1 MYLNTIIKKMNII
14 KKGFKREYI
23 KPSIVMF
30 AMSNEEYLLA
40 ASPNVRPGGG
50 GNPSGSVTIEPL
62 IPVDGGDD
70 DNLEG

>member
-1 MYLNTIIKKMNII
+1 MNII

-50 GNPSGSVTIEPL
+50 GNPPGSVTIEPL
-62 IPVDGGDD
+62 VPVDGGDE

>member
-1 MYLNTIIKKMNII
+1 MNII
-14 KKGFKREYI
+14 KKGFKRAYI

-50 GNPSGSVTIEPL
+50 GNPPGSITIEPL
-62 IPVDGGDD
+62 VPVDGGDD

>member
-1 MYLNTIIKKMNII
+1 MNII

-23 KPSIVMF
+23 KPSIIMF

-50 GNPSGSVTIEPL
+50 GNPPGSVTVEPL
-62 IPVDGGDD
+62 VPVDGGDD

>member
-1 MYLNTIIKKMNII
+1 MNII

-50 GNPSGSVTIEPL
+50 GTPPGSITIEPL
-62 IPVDGGDD
+62 VPVDGGDE

>member
-1 MYLNTIIKKMNII
+1 MNII

-50 GNPSGSVTIEPL
+50 GNPPGSITIEPL
-62 IPVDGGDD
+62 VPVDGGED

>member
-1 MYLNTIIKKMNII
+1 MNII

-40 ASPNVRPGGG
+40 TSPNVRPGGG
-50 GNPSGSVTIEPL
+50 GTPSGTITVEPL
-62 IPVDGGDD
+62 RPDDGGDD
-70 DNLEG
+70 DELVG

>member
-1 MYLNTIIKKMNII
+1 MNII

-50 GNPSGSVTIEPL
+50 GTPPGSITIEPL
-62 IPVDGGDD
+62 VPVDGGDG

>member
-1 MYLNTIIKKMNII
+1 MNII
-14 KKGFKREYI
+14 KKGFKRESI

-50 GNPSGSVTIEPL
+50 GNPPGCVTVEPL
-62 IPVDGGDD
+62 VPVDGGDD
-70 DNLEG
+70 DNLVG

>member
-1 MYLNTIIKKMNII
+1 MNII

-50 GNPSGSVTIEPL
+50 GNPPGSITVEPL
-62 IPVDGGDD
+62 GPDVGDDD
-70 DNLEG
+70 DNLVG

>member
-1 MYLNTIIKKMNII
+1 MNII
-14 KKGFKREYI
+14 KKGFKRENI

-50 GNPSGSVTIEPL
+50 GNPPGSVTIEPL
-62 IPVDGGDD
+62 VPVDGGDD
-70 DNLEG
+70 DNLVG

>member
-1 MYLNTIIKKMNII
+1 MNII

-30 AMSNEEYLLA
+30 AMSNEEYFLA

-50 GNPSGSVTIEPL
+50 GTPSGSVTVEPL
-62 IPVDGGDD
+62 VPVDGGDD

>member
-1 MYLNTIIKKMNII
+1 MNII

-50 GNPSGSVTIEPL
+50 GNPPGSITIEPL
-62 IPVDGGDD
+62 VPVDGGDE

>member
-1 MYLNTIIKKMNII
+1 MNII

-23 KPSIVMF
+23 KQSIVMF

-50 GNPSGSVTIEPL
+50 GNPSGSVTVEPL
-62 IPVDGGDD
+62 VPVDGGDD

>member
-1 MYLNTIIKKMNII
+1 MNII

-50 GNPSGSVTIEPL
+50 GNPPGSVTVEPL
-62 IPVDGGDD
+62 VPVDGGAD